1 MCKERDAYEDG
12 PDSRKADESPPSE
25 SPSPIEQLTER
36 ASSTLRRMSSLVA
49 PPLEETAEE
58 ESDTVAG
65 PLPSPKADRRSHL
78 GV

>member
-58 ESDTVAG
+58 ESDTVA